1 MQFLLM
7 GLGASAFVLV
17 LLAFPETAHVRGIDA
32 IASERAGVLAGKQ
45 DAEKCDASVNE
56 EVQRAGWI
64 RRKLDVF
71 TWVWLN
77 PLAPVRLLMHPNI
90 AAMVSRARIMLR
102 GARPA
107 TDSRLLRQSLNS
119 SFTL

>member
-17 LLAFPETAHVRGIDA
+17 LLAFPETAHVRGIDT
-32 IASERAGVLAGKQ
+32 IRSERASLSIGEH
-45 DAEKCDASVNE
+45 DAETCDAPADQTATS
-56 EVQRAGWI
+56 AGWI
-64 RRKLDVF
+64 RRRLAGF

-90 AAMVSRARIMLR
+90 AAMVSYADTNRARVVLQL
-102 GARPA
+102 
-107 TDSRLLRQSLNS
+107 TLVCSRQSLNS